1 MKRPVSYE
9 PVRARL
15 ARNLV
20 CVRAAV
26 GISQE
31 ALADKAELHRTYVGH
46 LEQQKRN
53 PSLEN
58 IEKLALAL
66 GVDVLDLLATA
77 RSRTRS
83 T

>member
-1 MKRPVSYE
+1 MKSPLRYE
-9 PVRARL
+9 PVRERL

-20 CVRAAV
+20 RVRAAV

-46 LEQQKRN
+46 LEQQRRN

-66 GVDVLDLLATA
+66 GVDVLDLLASA
-77 RSRTRS
+77 RSRTKS
-83 T
+83 P